1 MFKTKAEW
9 NFVFL
14 LASIIFFLGAV
25 IYFVLGSG
33 ETRPWANRSKDFEI
47 TSRSD
52 YNKKDN
58 KVFEQENAEITGVKV
73 ARYENTT
80 NKVMIN
86 NINE

>member
-1 MFKTKAEW
+1 LFKTKAEW

-52 YNKKDN
+52 YNKNDN
-58 KVFEQENAEITGVKV
+58 KVFEQENTEITDVKV
-73 ARYENTT
+73 ARYDNTT